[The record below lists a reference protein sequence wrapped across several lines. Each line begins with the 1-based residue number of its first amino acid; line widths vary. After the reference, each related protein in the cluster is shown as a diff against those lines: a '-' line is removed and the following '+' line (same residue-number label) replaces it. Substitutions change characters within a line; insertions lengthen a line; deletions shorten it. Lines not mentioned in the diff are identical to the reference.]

1 MEDSLGAGLGALA
14 FWGFIA
20 AAAVAGVWDK
30 AKERQAQHETLRRM
44 IESNKPVDEELLAR
58 LMGEKPQRPDRDL
71 AVAAIIVFAIAI
83 GLVVLA
89 AALSGVAPKA
99 LMPMLGSAG
108 LCACV
113 AGGLKVASAYFRR
126 VRLEDE
132 TQARRPNAG

>member
-1 MEDSLGAGLGALA
+1 MDGLGAGLGAFA
-14 FWGFIA
+14 FWAFIA
-20 AAAVAGVWDK
+20 TMAVAGIWDG
-30 AKERQAQHETLRRM
+30 AKKRQAQHETLRRM
-44 IESNKPVDEELLAR
+44 LESNKPVDEELLAR

-89 AALSGVAPKA
+89 VALSGVAPKA
-99 LMPMLGSAG
+99 LMPLLGSAG

-113 AGGLKVASAYFRR
+113 AGGLKVASGYYRR

-132 TQARRPNAG
+132 TQAPRPNAG